1 MGIGVGAVAALAL
14 TAGTHLWPVSIAVA
28 LSMACTLL
36 LTGAF
41 HEDGLADSADGFG
54 GGYTRER
61 VLAIMHDSR
70 IGSFGAIAL
79 VIVLLAKFGALV
91 EIARVSLAQAGLAL
105 VIAHAASRAVG
116 LMVMTLL
123 SYARPEEIGAKAKPE
138 AQGIGAREWIT
149 GGVVGAAPA
158 LVAAASGHIGVITL
172 LTLFTACGVVLLA
185 ATRYFRA
192 RIGGYTGDCLG
203 ATQQI
208 AEVAIYLVLLAAL
221 R

>member
-1 MGIGVGAVAALAL
+1 MSALAL
-14 TAGTHLWPVSIAVA
+14 MAGTYLWPVSIAVA
-28 LSMACTLL
+28 LSMACTVL

-54 GGYTRER
+54 GGYTRDR
-61 VLAIMHDSR
+61 VLEIMRDSR

-79 VIVLLAKFGALV
+79 VIVLLARFVALV
-91 EIARVSLAQAGLAL
+91 EIARASLSQAMLAL
-105 VIAHAASRAVG
+105 VVAHAASRTVG
-116 LMVMTLL
+116 MLVMTRLP
-123 SYARPEEIGAKAKPE
+123 YARMEDAAARAKPV

-149 GGVVGAAPA
+149 GLLLGAAPA
-158 LVAAASGHIGVITL
+158 LLAAAGGGIGPITL
-172 LTLFTACGVVLLA
+172 LTLVVACAAVLLVS
-185 ATRYFRA
+185 TRYFRA

-203 ATQQI
+203 ATQQV